1 MWDWLSIVVI
11 IAIVLVVLDGL
22 RRKFRERDALRLKL
36 DHSSPGVDDDHN
48 SELPS
53 GGARTI
59 PRGERVQ
66 SAARK
71 RREAEV
77 DERIEPAFGDV
88 LDDAGEAGE
97 ARVDAP
103 LAAGPEGE
111 DDFEGTGDYGGAE
124 GYEGDGGHDV
134 GDADADEEAP
144 EPAYEP
150 ESARYDTEEAAWSDT
165 TPEEA
170 IMSPEAAELPPE
182 EPLSLDSPDEGLEEE
197 MAWETDEGE
206 PAMNRT
212 QRDDPL
218 VADSDDAPES
228 RRSSHKKPSRS
239 LSERFFR
246 HSSVQNELPLDED
259 EDEEVDD
266 EDEGEDSDEV
276 EEVIIINVM
285 APRGQAFDGSE
296 LLQILLRQGMRL
308 GQMSIF
314 HRHADNSGS
323 GPVMFSMA
331 NMVKPGTFDMA
342 SMESFTTPG
351 VSLFTQLPSRLPH
364 MRNFDLMLETAQ
376 CLRDELGGELKDE
389 NRSVLTRQTIEH
401 YRQRIRDFELHR
413 LARR

>member
-22 RRKFRERDALRLKL
+22 RRKFRERDALKVKL
-36 DHSSPGVDDDHN
+36 DSSLPGGEDHHN

-59 PRGERVQ
+59 PRGHRSR
-66 SAARK
+66 SASRG
-71 RREAEV
+71 RREAEAG
-77 DERIEPAFGDV
+77 ERIEPAFGDV
-88 LDDAGEAGE
+88 LDDTGDDIGDDAGDDRETEDYRADT
-97 ARVDAP
+97 AV
-103 LAAGPEGE
+103 AAERTGPE
-111 DDFEGTGDYGGAE
+111 D
-124 GYEGDGGHDV
+124 GYEDWPG
-134 GDADADEEAP
+134 
-144 EPAYEP
+144 
-150 ESARYDTEEAAWSDT
+150 EEAARDT
-165 TPEEA
+165 APGGARQEEAASATEAFRAAPEEDD
-170 IMSPEAAELPPE
+170 
-182 EPLSLDSPDEGLEEE
+182 PLSLDSPEDGLEDE
-197 MAWETDEGE
+197 AVTDAAE
-206 PAMNRT
+206 PAMSRA
-212 QRDDPL
+212 QEDDAL
-218 VADSDDAPES
+218 VADREDAPAS
-228 RRSSHKKPSRS
+228 GRRQKKSSRS

-259 EDEEVDD
+259 EEGAGVDD
-266 EDEGEDSDEV
+266 DEGEEEEDGNAV

-285 APRGQAFDGSE
+285 APRGQEFDGSQ

-308 GQMSIF
+308 GHMSIF

-389 NRSVLTRQTIEH
+389 NRSDLTRQTIEH

>member
-1 MWDWLSIVVI
+1 MWDWLSIIVI

-22 RRKFRERDALRLKL
+22 RRKFRERNALRVKL
-36 DHSSPGVDDDHN
+36 DSSVPGGPDDHN

-53 GGARTI
+53 GGARTV
-59 PRGERVQ
+59 PRGEKAA
-66 SAARK
+66 SASRR
-71 RREAEV
+71 RREA
-77 DERIEPAFGDV
+77 DAGERIEPAFGDV
-88 LDDAGEAGE
+88 LDDAGPAGDS
-97 ARVDAP
+97 RVDDP
-103 LAAGPEGE
+103 LAADLDEYEGE
-111 DDFEGTGDYGGAE
+111 DGNEGHDRHEDHDASEDGSET
-124 GYEGDGGHDV
+124 GYEDGQDQ
-134 GDADADEEAP
+134 D
-144 EPAYEP
+144 
-150 ESARYDTEEAAWSDT
+150 DTREAALSGAI
-165 TPEEA
+165 PEEDTPV
-170 IMSPEAAELPPE
+170 PEAYELPPE
-182 EPLSLDSPDEGLEEE
+182 TPLSLDSPDEGFDEEP
-197 MAWETDEGE
+197 M
-206 PAMNRT
+206 
-212 QRDDPL
+212 DDPDDESEAPVNHDDGPAPSRAPEDDAL
-218 VADSDDAPES
+218 VADRDDAPES
-228 RRSSHKKPSRS
+228 RKPHKKASRS
-239 LSERFFR
+239 LSDRFFR
-246 HSSVQNELPLDED
+246 HSSVQNELPLEED
-259 EDEEVDD
+259 EDEESVDD
-266 EDEGEDSDEV
+266 EDGEEEDNEV

-285 APRGQAFDGSE
+285 APRGQAFDGSQ

-308 GQMSIF
+308 GNMSIF